1 MHRVFLGISLYIVAA
16 LTGISGAFA
25 APQILA
31 LLETQEPT
39 PLACSGGVCR
49 AEFSTMCL
57 QRNRDIPPPG
67 TAYAPA
73 NPESVVLVLYRADGG
88 TTRVEGHP
96 DVRFVVPN
104 SYQSAMASLPEAEL
118 DRLGAVRAAIE
129 IAPLASLVPE
139 PKPGDTSP
147 ITADEIAQV
156 TGTSRVVADHVVKH
170 AQETI
175 SAVRAANRFANV
187 LLLNPAGTREER
199 RAMWRDIVAATPDEA
214 SRSGLHLIESIID
227 TCQFYDEQNG
237 YRGFRGCLRYRRDMM
252 LDSVNDTYWRRKD
265 LGS

>member
-1 MHRVFLGISLYIVAA
+1 MHRVFLGLSLFIVVT
-16 LTGISGAFA
+16 LTGISGVFA

-31 LLETQEPT
+31 LLETTEPT

-57 QRNRDIPPPG
+57 QKDRDIPPPG

-73 NPESVVLVLYRADGG
+73 KPESVVLVLYRADGSA
-88 TTRVEGHP
+88 TRVEGHP
-96 DVRFVVPN
+96 DVRFAVPN
-104 SYQSAMASLPEAEL
+104 SYQSAMASLSEADL
-118 DRLGAVRAAIE
+118 NRLGAVRAAIE

-147 ITADEIAQV
+147 ITADEIATV
-156 TGTSRVVADHVVKH
+156 TGTSRMVADHVVKH

-187 LLLNPAGTREER
+187 LLLNPVGTREER
-199 RAMWRDIVAATPDEA
+199 RALWQDIVAATREDA
-214 SRSGLHLIESIID
+214 AKSGLHLMESIID